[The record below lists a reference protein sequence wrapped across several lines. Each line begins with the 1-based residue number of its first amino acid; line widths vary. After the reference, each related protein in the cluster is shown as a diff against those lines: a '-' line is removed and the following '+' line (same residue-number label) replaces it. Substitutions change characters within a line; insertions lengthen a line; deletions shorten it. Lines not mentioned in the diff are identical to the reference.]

1 VPSYSIRVD
10 DGLVLDLIF
19 VALVVVFFVI
29 SAGYVMACDR
39 LMK

>member
-1 VPSYSIRVD
+1 
-10 DGLVLDLIF
+10 VLDLIF
-19 VALVVVFFVI
+19 VALMAVFFVM